1 MNQEERIALLTLAL
15 VAVFANGPKDEREL
29 HQLRRV
35 LEELSGPAG
44 ANLSLQL
51 QDVQLKRRSARDA
64 IAALKHP
71 EARQL
76 AYETAV
82 CVCDVDGVH
91 SDAEHRFLEDVRIA
105 LALDVRS
112 ARSFERM
119 ASAIADASL
128 QPDPV
133 RGFPPPVDAAGSQ
146 ALDAGIVEVAAFGA
160 SLARAGTSL
169 NLLALIPLQMKMIY
183 RVAKAYDA
191 RRERGQVKDLMTQ
204 LGVAALPQHL
214 QVFGL
219 FLLEGAP
226 RAEAAAFANTYA
238 LGHAA
243 KSIYSASYGGEEES
257 APAALA
263 EHFEAL
269 QTEGRALYAT
279 QAYAIEQQ
287 ARILAA
293 NELIV
298 LLRQQ

>member
-1 MNQEERIALLTLAL
+1 MNQEERIALLTLAM
-15 VAVFANGPKDEREL
+15 VAVFANGTKDEREL

-35 LEELSGPAG
+35 LEELSAPAG
-44 ANLSLQL
+44 VNLSLQL
-51 QDVQLKRRSARDA
+51 QDIQLKRRTAHDA
-64 IAALKHP
+64 LALLKRP

-76 AYETAV
+76 AYEVAV
-82 CVCDVDGVH
+82 CICDVDGVH
-91 SDAEHRFLEDVRIA
+91 SDSEHRFLEEVRIA

-133 RGFPPPVDAAGSQ
+133 RGFSPPVDAAGSQ

-160 SLARAGTSL
+160 ALARSGSSL
-169 NLLALIPLQMKMIY
+169 NLLAIIPVQMKLIY
-183 RVAKAYDA
+183 RIAKAYDA

-204 LGVAALPQHL
+204 LGVAALPQYL
-214 QVFGL
+214 QSFGL
-219 FLLEGAP
+219 FLLQGAE
-226 RAEAAAFANTYA
+226 RAEAAAFANTHA

-243 KSIYSASYGGEEES
+243 KSIFGSD
-257 APAALA
+257 A
-263 EHFEAL
+263 ETPEAL
-269 QTEGRALYAT
+269 LADRFESLHAQGRQLHQTESPR
-279 QAYAIEQQ
+279 IEEQ

-293 NELIV
+293 NDLIV